1 MTNLINLREITSSR
15 YIKNPS
21 SKEVQIIE
29 VISNG
34 ITTFVPI
41 CVGNSD
47 YDELMRQVDA
57 GELAI
62 EPADE

>member
-1 MTNLINLREITSSR
+1 MTNQINLREITSSR

-41 CVGNSD
+41 CVGNCD

>member
-1 MTNLINLREITSSR
+1 MANQIDLSKITSTKFV
-15 YIKNPS
+15 KNPS
-21 SKEVQIIE
+21 TKEVEIIQ

-57 GELAI
+57 GELTI